1 MIKRIFSFSNFTLL
15 VALTLSAIAAWYSII
30 GLTTI
35 FAGAVVPVIIMGS
48 ALELAKITATV
59 WLRKY
64 WHRAGLLLKLYLVP
78 AVIAI
83 ALITSMGIFGF
94 LSKAHMDQG
103 VTSGDVQA
111 KIAIYDEKIK
121 TEKENIEANRKAL
134 KQMDEGVDQ
143 VLGRSTDEKGA
154 EKAVA
159 MRKSQQKERTRLQNE
174 ILQSQK
180 SIAELNDARAP
191 IAAEVRKVEAE
202 VGPIKYIA
210 ALLYGDNPDAN
221 ILERAVR
228 WVIILLV
235 IVFDPLAIAL
245 VLAANASKDWD
256 KEEPVVEETEKI
268 SEAGYKKPEPDP
280 EYEPD
285 DGPLTDDQ
293 ITQIKEQTEK
303 PFDIKDHPYLFTPRG
318 SHTPPGFESVGPLVY
333 KPEPSDATLDPCYKC
348 GTPLIIAPGIGPF
361 CPNKECDVADNTT
374 DVEPIEIKHIPP
386 KPIIDDAPN
395 FEGIK
400 VDGEWVQTGPDFKVP
415 KIELPDQIT
424 ANTIPYQE
432 LDGGYVM
439 FDGKHMHKDV
449 LLGMRPDMFKLV
461 TDLGRETKTSFGTTF
476 PVISSKGDTFVR
488 VDSLPNK
495 VYKFDGTRWI
505 VINKEQSTSYLYDQE
520 YIKYLVQK
528 IESGEYDIEL
538 LSESERQQIEEYL
551 TKKS

>member
-1 MIKRIFSFSNFTLL
+1 MIFGYFTLF
-15 VALTLSAIAAWYSII
+15 VALVISAVAEFYSII
-30 GLTTI
+30 GLTSI
-35 FAGAVVPVIIMGS
+35 FSAAFWPVVIMGV
-48 ALELAKITATV
+48 ALGVGKITAAI
-59 WLRKY
+59 WLKLN
-64 WHRAGLLLKLYLVP
+64 WHRASITYKLYLVP
-78 AVIAI
+78 ALVF
-83 ALITSMGIFGF
+83 LMLLTSMGIFGF
-94 LSKAHMDQG
+94 LSKAHSDQSL
-103 VTSGDVQA
+103 VSGDVTS

-143 VLGRSTDEKGA
+143 LLGRSTDEKGA

-159 MRKSQQKERTRLQNE
+159 MRKSQQKERTRIQNE

-202 VGPIKYIA
+202 IGPLKYIA

-221 ILERAVR
+221 VLERAVR

-256 KEEPVVEETEKI
+256 KEEPVEEETEKI
-268 SEAGYKKPEPDP
+268 SEP
-280 EYEPD
+280 EYDPD

-303 PFDIKDHPYLFTPRG
+303 EFDIKNHPYLFAPRG
-318 SHTPPGFESVGPLVY
+318 SHTPPGVESVGPLVY
-333 KPEPSDATLDPCYKC
+333 KPEPSDATLEPCYKC
-348 GTPLIIAPGIGPF
+348 GTPLIVAPGIGPF
-361 CPNKECDVADNTT
+361 CPNKECDVFDNTKG
-374 DVEPIEIKHIPP
+374 VEPMEIKLP

-400 VDGEWVQTGPDFKVP
+400 VEGEWVQTGPNFKEIPEV
-415 KIELPDQIT
+415 E
-424 ANTIPYQE
+424 ASNTIPYQE

-449 LLGMRPDMFKLV
+449 LLGMRPDMLKVVADSATLTSTGF
-461 TDLGRETKTSFGTTF
+461 GTSF
-476 PVISSKGDTFVR
+476 PALAKKGDTFVR
-488 VDSLPNK
+488 VDLLPNK
-495 VYKFDGTRWI
+495 VYKFDGKRWMQ
-505 VINKEQSTSYLYDQE
+505 VNKDQSTSYTYDQE
-520 YIKYLVQK
+520 YIKYLVGK
-528 IESGEYDIEL
+528 VENGEYDVEL
-538 LSESERQQIEEYL
+538 LSEIEKQQIEEYL

>member
-1 MIKRIFSFSNFTLL
+1 
-15 VALTLSAIAAWYSII
+15 
-30 GLTTI
+30 
-35 FAGAVVPVIIMGS
+35 
-48 ALELAKITATV
+48 
-59 WLRKY
+59 
-64 WHRAGLLLKLYLVP
+64 
-78 AVIAI
+78 
-83 ALITSMGIFGF
+83 
-94 LSKAHMDQG
+94 
-103 VTSGDVQA
+103 
-111 KIAIYDEKIK
+111 
-121 TEKENIEANRKAL
+121 
-134 KQMDEGVDQ
+134 
-143 VLGRSTDEKGA
+143 LGRSTDEKGA

-202 VGPIKYIA
+202 VGPLKYIA

-221 ILERAVR
+221 ILERSVR

-268 SEAGYKKPEPDP
+268 SEAGYKKLEPEPEP
-280 EYEPD
+280 EYDPD

-293 ITQIKEQTEK
+293 ITQVKEQTEK
-303 PFDIKDHPYLFTPRG
+303 EFDIKDHPYLFAPRG
-318 SHTPPGFESVGPLVY
+318 SHTPPGVESVGPLVY
-333 KPEPSDATLDPCYKC
+333 KPELSDTTLAPCYKC
-348 GTPLIIAPGIGPF
+348 GTPLINAPGIGPF
-361 CPNKECDVADNTT
+361 CPNKECDVFDNTT
-374 DVEPIEIKHIPP
+374 GVEPMEIKLS

-400 VDGEWVQTGPDFKVP
+400 VDGEWVQTGPNFKEIPEV
-415 KIELPDQIT
+415 E
-424 ANTIPYQE
+424 ASNTIPYQE

-439 FDGKHMHKDV
+439 FDGKHMHKEV
-449 LLGMRPDMFKLV
+449 LLGMRPDMIKLV
-461 TDLGRETKTSFGTTF
+461 ADSGRETKTSFGSVF
-476 PVISSKGDTFVR
+476 PSLASKGDTFVR

-520 YIKYLVQK
+520 YIKYLCQK
-528 IESGEYDIEL
+528 IESGEYDIDL